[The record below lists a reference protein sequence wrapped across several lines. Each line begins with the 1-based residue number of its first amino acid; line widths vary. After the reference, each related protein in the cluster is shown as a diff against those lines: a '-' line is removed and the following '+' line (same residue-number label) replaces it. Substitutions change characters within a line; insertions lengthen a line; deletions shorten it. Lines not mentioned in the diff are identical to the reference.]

1 VRGGIIHDSHTE
13 FVMEATV
20 EIAGTPYVLQ
30 SDDTYLE
37 AVGAVFEPEMVD
49 LFRCFAKGTILDIGA
64 NIGCTA
70 LAFSSMAETVHA
82 FEPSPSTFALLVSN
96 TAVAPNVIPHNY
108 GLGAK
113 NGSFELTFAPNNRS
127 GGYVSDR
134 MKASEGHTVERIVV
148 KKLDRMLRSLSLR
161 SVDFVKI
168 DVEGFEA
175 SVIKGAA
182 KMLKKFKPVVAME
195 LNHWCLNAFQRT
207 SVPDFLDVMRAAFPI
222 LYAVHDDTYQNLH
235 DPDESYTVMHRHI
248 VMMKY
253 PTIVGAFH
261 PHQMQTFKSKF
272 RHEPVT

>member
-1 VRGGIIHDSHTE
+1 MIGRSHRE
-13 FVMEATV
+13 FVMESTV
-20 EIAGTPYVLQ
+20 EIAGKPYLLQ
-30 SDDTYLE
+30 SDDTYLDS
-37 AVGAVFEPEMVD
+37 VGAVFEPEMVA
-49 LFRCFAKGTILDIGA
+49 LFRCFARGTILDIGA

-82 FEPSPSTFALLVSN
+82 FEPSPSTYALLATN
-96 TAVAPNVIPHNY
+96 TAVAPNVVTHNY

-127 GGYVSDR
+127 GGYVSDQ
-134 MKASEGHTVERIVV
+134 MKASEGHTVEKIVV
-148 KKLDRMLRSLSLR
+148 KKLDGMLRSLNLR

-182 KMLKKFKPVVAME
+182 KMLKKYKPAVAME

-207 SVPDFLDVMRAAFPI
+207 SVPDFLDAMRAVFPV
-222 LYAVHDDTYQNLH
+222 LYAVHGDTYQDLH
-235 DPDESYTVMHRHI
+235 DPNESYTVMHRHI

-253 PTIVGAFH
+253 PTIVGAFSH
-261 PHQMQTFKSKF
+261 EQMRSFEVAF
-272 RHEPVT
+272 RHEPVN